1 MENRAYALAV
11 GLFTLLL
18 GAGVVFAAL
27 WFSRS
32 TESTELY
39 ELESKYA
46 VTGLNLQAPVRFRGV
61 DVGRVESIE
70 FSREDPRRIL
80 VTVSVR
86 SDTPITRGTYAH
98 LGTQGVTGLSY
109 VILDDEGDKPQALTP
124 EESAQA
130 RIPVRPSYLDEITG
144 AGKTLVAGADD
155 VARRLN
161 TLLSDKNQ
169 VQLMKT
175 LASLE
180 SATVAVAELARK
192 LEPAARNLPVL
203 TDDARKTLTRAD
215 TLLASMNRLTE
226 ELVKRADT
234 LERMSRSAEQVGG
247 AAQAVSSAAVDNTL
261 PRIHT
266 LLEEL
271 ARNSRSLDRLLTEL
285 NEQPSGLVFGRPAV
299 APGPGEAGFTAPGR

>member
-18 GAGVVFAAL
+18 GAGVVLAAL

-32 TESTELY
+32 TESSEIY
-39 ELESKYA
+39 ELESRYP

-70 FSREDPRRIL
+70 FSREDPRKI
-80 VTVSVR
+80 VVAVSVIT
-86 SDTPITRGTYAH
+86 DTPITRGTYAQ
-98 LGTQGVTGLSY
+98 LGSQGVTGLSY
-109 VILDDEGDKPQALTP
+109 VILDDDGDKPQPLTP

-130 RIPVRPSYLDEITG
+130 RIPVRPSFLDEITV
-144 AGKTLVAGADD
+144 AGKTLVTGADD

-169 VQLMKT
+169 AQLMKT

-180 SATVAVAELARK
+180 SATFAVAELARK
-192 LEPAARNLPVL
+192 IEPAVRNLPAA
-203 TDDARKTLTRAD
+203 TDDVRRALARAD
-215 TLLASMNRLTE
+215 TLLVSMNRLTE
-226 ELVKRADT
+226 ELVKRVDT
-234 LERMSRSAEQVGG
+234 LERVSKSAEQVGG
-247 AAQAVSSAAVDNTL
+247 AAQAFSGAAVDDTL
-261 PRIHT
+261 PRIHS

-285 NEQPSGLVFGRPAV
+285 NEQPSGLVFGRPVA
-299 APGPGEAGFTAPGR
+299 APGPGEAGFIAPGR